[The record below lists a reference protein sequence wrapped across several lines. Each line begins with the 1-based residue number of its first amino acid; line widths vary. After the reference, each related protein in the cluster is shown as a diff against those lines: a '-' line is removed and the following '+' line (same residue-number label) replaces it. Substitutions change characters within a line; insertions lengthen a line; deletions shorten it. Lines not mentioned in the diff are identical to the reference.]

1 MGLYKR
7 LSENREELRRYN
19 AAKRRAERL
28 AGADSS
34 RLVRLETVS
43 ETERFEM
50 ARDADRLTAFNKA
63 VEKWADETT
72 NISFYKNT
80 NLPWVTVKCDI
91 IDKMFEAA
99 ERNGMK
105 LISDLGPAV
114 IAGVS
119 TIIAAILSR
128 KKNAPS
134 PQLPPPAPQLP
145 PPVIIVVIGG
155 ERKEIQDVAEINI
168 AGDAQ

>member
-1 MGLYKR
+1 MTIEFMNL
-7 LSENREELRRYN
+7 NQEEKDMLL
-19 AAKRRAERL
+19 K
-28 AGADSS
+28 
-34 RLVRLETVS
+34 LEESAPEEIVLLDIV
-43 ETERFEM
+43 
-50 ARDADRLTAFNKA
+50 A
-63 VEKWADETT
+63 
-72 NISFYKNT
+72 SF
-80 NLPWVTVKCDI
+80 DG
-91 IDKMFEAA
+91 F
-99 ERNGMK
+99 NGMK

-155 ERKEIQDVAEINI
+155 ERKEIQDVAEIKI